1 MKKTAFRNLVIS
13 FLALTF
19 LSHSYAQRWV
29 PEDDFN
35 HIKTFNNV
43 LEKTI
48 REISFIK
55 PQDKNGKKYFSNKQ
69 YDQIE
74 RLYFRYTLCTRS
86 LLDIVN
92 AYKDIA
98 NKSRFKKNNAQAFI
112 LGYCASLSLY
122 KHSAELI
129 IQTAGNQ
136 LLIDKLNEEYPR
148 TEIKGNGLNYI
159 INNLTEPTNIKNIE
173 IANEFFKRQLIEND
187 NLGKPTELF
196 PFTSELITL
205 TKTLSKEYESYKKSI
220 LDNYTILPLEAA
232 EIMQVATIE
241 ETVNSMVDEAG
252 GQLKAI
258 QEFLFTIM
266 ADVRMPL
273 IDGIKFSRRQ
283 KKQLLKILEPGD
295 IILTFSSGY
304 LSNIFLPGYFKHALA
319 FTGPQNKEKNEFLT
333 KIQLKENQKQ
343 YIKPDH
349 NIIEAN
355 SDGVR
360 TTTLDSYLNGYAN
373 RIIAF
378 RPRLENED
386 IKIILKSL
394 YSFLG
399 FDYDFDFDLTSGEKQ
414 ACSEIIYRS
423 YNGMGNINIELE
435 EVLGATTLSGDKL
448 LNYFIND
455 GESTLLFLAV
465 ENEARPNK
473 AKIYEGTEA
482 FEYIKANVP
491 GVVKR

>member
-1 MKKTAFRNLVIS
+1 MKQTAFRNLVVLILNLIFLPNS
-13 FLALTF
+13 F
-19 LSHSYAQRWV
+19 AQRWV
-29 PEDDFN
+29 PEDDFK
-35 HIKTFNNV
+35 HIKTFSNV

-48 REISFIK
+48 TEISLIK

-74 RLYFRYTLCTRS
+74 RLYFRYTLCTKS

-112 LGYCASLSLY
+112 LGYCASLSVY

-129 IQTAGNQ
+129 LQTAGNQ
-136 LLIDKLNEEYPR
+136 LLIEKLNEEYPR
-148 TEIKGNGLNYI
+148 TEIKRNGLNYI
-159 INNLTEPTNIKNIE
+159 INNLTEPINIKNIE
-173 IANEFFKRQLIEND
+173 IANEFFKRQLIENSSI
-187 NLGKPTELF
+187 GKSTELF
-196 PFTSELITL
+196 PFTDELISF
-205 TKTLSKEYESYKKSI
+205 TKILSSEYESYKKSI
-220 LDNYTILPLEAA
+220 LDKYTILPLEAA
-232 EIMQVATIE
+232 ELMQVATIE

-304 LSNIFLPGYFKHALA
+304 LSNIFLPGYFKHVMA
-319 FTGPQNKEKNEFLT
+319 FTGPQNKEKNTFFT
-333 KIQLKENQKQ
+333 KIQLKESQKQ
-343 YIKPDH
+343 YVKPDH

-378 RPRLENED
+378 RPKLKDED

-435 EVLGATTLSGDKL
+435 EVFGATTLSGDKL
-448 LNYFIND
+448 LNYFVND

-465 ENEARPNK
+465 ENDSKPNK
-473 AKIYEGTEA
+473 AKIYEGIKA
-482 FEYIKANVP
+482 FNYIKNNVP